1 MERTNAAEHEN
12 IRNLLEK
19 AKGGDRSAFKAI
31 VTLYQ
36 QKVFV
41 LAYSILRNR
50 EDAMDLVQE
59 TFLRLYQKLDA
70 YEKEKN
76 FQAWLLQIA
85 KNLCI
90 DYYRKNYSKRREMES
105 AKGLEELNLAAD
117 DGPNNPVSS
126 DLRQIFS
133 RCLEKLSDRQRL
145 IFIMKHY
152 NGLQYQEIAQVL
164 NISVG
169 TVKSLHFK
177 AVRNLRTLLS
187 PQLRME
193 S

>member
-19 AKGGDRSAFKAI
+19 AKEGDRPAFKAI
-31 VTLYQ
+31 VALYQ

-59 TFLRLYQKLDA
+59 TFLRLYQKLYV

-117 DGPNNPVSS
+117 DGPDNPVSS

-133 RCLEKLSDRQRL
+133 RCLDKLGDRQRL